1 MHAEQNAIIQA
12 AYHGVSIKG
21 SDLYCTT
28 FPCAICTKMLI
39 NAGIVRIFYQ
49 EGYADDLARE
59 MLAGSNIELIH
70 MEEGE

>member
-1 MHAEQNAIIQA
+1 
-12 AYHGVSIKG
+12 
-21 SDLYCTT
+21 
-28 FPCAICTKMLI
+28 MLI
-39 NAGIVRIFYQ
+39 NAGIMRIFYE